1 MNRVLDIAEDE
12 MIALK
17 HPYVGTEHFFLAYLK
32 EYGSKIISYE
42 EFKKHII
49 EIIGSSYKM
58 SDYVLYTPI
67 LRYVKNNFIDVK
79 ESMKYIL
86 SNEDSI
92 VYNILKVK
100 NFDCEEIMKEL

>member
-1 MNRVLDIAEDE
+1 
-12 MIALK
+12 
-17 HPYVGTEHFFLAYLK
+17 
-32 EYGSKIISYE
+32 
-42 EFKKHII
+42 
-49 EIIGSSYKM
+49 M

>member
-1 MNRVLDIAEDE
+1 MDKLFSMAEKE
-12 MIALK
+12 MFLL
-17 HPYVGTEHFFLAYLK
+17 HNPYVGTEHFFLAYLK

-42 EFKKHII
+42 EFKKYII